1 MEENKELQ
9 SKSPDSTETTDEAV
23 FASSQSEKKPKRK
36 KRGIVRKIFA
46 AIGIILLAMVITLT
60 VMLYSS
66 VKTIMTVEQVDEGI
80 FKITYEK
87 DYQLDKALEAN
98 ISTDAEFLEFVSRTF
113 CGTLRTGASPACRT
127 SARRTPGCAN
137 SDGGRL
143 TIPHKGHL
151 NKRYGGSGHAETSVW
166 LAFAAY
172 PRHYSKS
179 QVER

>member
-1 MEENKELQ
+1 MICAPAVMPQLHELLFGVYRLNAL
-9 SKSPDSTETTDEAV
+9 SPPNSPTVHCDCSIGATRTSLMS
-23 FASSQSEKKPKRK
+23 ASPVKAANE
-36 KRGIVRKIFA
+36 GIKQKHPTSATSAVRKSDMAFISFMFK
-46 AIGIILLAMVITLT
+46 ILL
-60 VMLYSS
+60 
-66 VKTIMTVEQVDEGI
+66 
-80 FKITYEK
+80 
-87 DYQLDKALEAN
+87 N
-98 ISTDAEFLEFVSRTF
+98 PDACHKSNPREDFVSRTF